1 MAPTILTDPHPLR
14 ADEHGVIRVGNSQ
27 VLLDVVIQEFHNGA
41 EPEVIAKG
49 KEKEEGEEGEAEEK
63 E

>member
-1 MAPTILTDPHPLR
+1 MNADP
-14 ADEHGVIRVGNSQ
+14 DEIVVHC
-27 VLLDVVIQEFHNGA
+27 LLPATEEEEAAAEEGTGA